1 MEISQDVITGMY
13 QSSDTFWSRVWSKY
27 NKEKNNGWE
36 ERIQRSVQA
45 QIQTIEEAVRKLN
58 GSIKQI
64 ENMNPSG
71 ASNEDILQR
80 AKMLLTQDPLFIKGF
95 KFDHVWHIIKDF
107 EKFKDNNNSPRQV
120 HRLPRFNNISSESEY
135 SPSESQI
142 PKSPEESPFSDNL
155 EDHNIGG
162 SSRPIGVKKAKLKRK
177 IAEQF
182 STIVSIKEQNDKVIE
197 LLEKSGS
204 DRQEQMKMQN
214 EQFLFRKEKEEN
226 KILFIDLNTISNP
239 RIRAITQAEQEKIIQ
254 KKRAATNDIA
264 TR

>member
-1 MEISQDVITGMY
+1 MSSRSSGYNVHEDVFLCQVYMEISQDVITGMY

-36 ERIQRSVQA
+36 ERTQRSVQA
-45 QIQTIEEAVRKLN
+45 RIQTIEKEVRKLN
-58 GSIKQI
+58 WCIKQI
-64 ENMNPSG
+64 ENMNPSR

-95 KFDHVWHIIKDF
+95 KFDHAWHTIKG
-107 EKFKDNNNSPRQV
+107 KDSPRQV

-162 SSRPIGVKKAKLKRK
+162 SSRPIGVKK
-177 IAEQF
+177 
-182 STIVSIKEQNDKVIE
+182 S
-197 LLEKSGS
+197 
-204 DRQEQMKMQN
+204 
-214 EQFLFRKEKEEN
+214 
-226 KILFIDLNTISNP
+226 
-239 RIRAITQAEQEKIIQ
+239 
-254 KKRAATNDIA
+254 
-264 TR
+264 

>member
-1 MEISQDVITGMY
+1 M
-13 QSSDTFWSRVWSKY
+13 
-27 NKEKNNGWE
+27 
-36 ERIQRSVQA
+36 
-45 QIQTIEEAVRKLN
+45 
-58 GSIKQI
+58 
-64 ENMNPSG
+64 P
-71 ASNEDILQR
+71 
-80 AKMLLTQDPLFIKGF
+80 PLFIKGF
-95 KFDHVWHIIKDF
+95 KFDHVWHTIKDF
-107 EKFKDNNNSPRQV
+107 EKFKDNNNSTRQ
-120 HRLPRFNNISSESEY
+120 
-135 SPSESQI
+135 
-142 PKSPEESPFSDNL
+142 SPFSDNL

-177 IAEQF
+177 MAEQF

-254 KKRAATNDIA
+254 KREQQQMSPQQDNFSQYFHDIGGS
-264 TR
+264 RGNLPDY